1 MGGSVPAAAAVR
13 VVEPAAVVG
22 WKISEEIVSGGEE
35 AGERRA
41 VAIAP
46 AAAPIGNGV
55 DAPLGKN
62 GGGGGGG
69 RKGLRSRL
77 ARWCHR
83 FGPSSSSSAKR

>member
-1 MGGSVPAAAAVR
+1 VGGSGPPAVR

-22 WKISEEIVSGGEE
+22 WKISEEVASGAED
-35 AGERRA
+35 AGERGVVVAAPA
-41 VAIAP
+41 VAAP
-46 AAAPIGNGV
+46 AGRGV

-83 FGPSSSSSAKR
+83 FGPSSSSAAKR